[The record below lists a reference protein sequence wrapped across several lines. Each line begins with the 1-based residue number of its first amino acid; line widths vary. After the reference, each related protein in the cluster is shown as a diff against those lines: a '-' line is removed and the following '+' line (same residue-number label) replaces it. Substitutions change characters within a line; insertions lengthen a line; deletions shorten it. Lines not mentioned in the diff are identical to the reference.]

1 MRIHPMMN
9 VSRVV
14 RYRRLIKRQ
23 KVEELKSIEIDRE
36 KKRKVEKIL
45 SKRMI

>member
-1 MRIHPMMN
+1 MMN

-36 KKRKVEKIL
+36 KKKKVEKIL

>member
-36 KKRKVEKIL
+36 KKKKVEKIL